1 MPELFTGHDSNYS
14 MKILITGATGF
25 IGKRLSD
32 KLLTDGHEIYVLVRK
47 QSLEKAR
54 QIFQNKDKVHFIVGD
69 ISNNDVLE
77 TVGGV
82 ETLPDD
88 IESVIHLAAVYDLE
102 TDVATAY
109 SHNVVGTQ
117 NIIYL
122 IQRMK
127 NLKYYHH
134 ISTYAVSGLY
144 DGEFGEEQIDS
155 KSEFPEF
162 YSRTKM
168 QAEHLV
174 RNANLKNTK
183 VRIYRLGII
192 IGDSQSGEMDK
203 IDGPYYFLRFFNV
216 LAKINDNVPLKV
228 LPLTCHANSTLP
240 LLPVDTLTDWLRE
253 MISKP
258 TDHKQRCYHLIPDE
272 KILVTRFV
280 EKTLKLYGI
289 NLKVIRIPFP
299 KLYARVMPLLSI
311 PKEVIPYMMSKT
323 SYSKSQ
329 IKKDFPQ
336 LKAPLLKDYL
346 PVIVKAAREM
356 FP

>member
-1 MPELFTGHDSNYS
+1 

-25 IGKRLSD
+25 IGKRLTD
-32 KLLTDGHEIYVLVRK
+32 KLLSDGHDIYILVRK

-54 QIFQNKDKVHFIVGD
+54 QTFQDKKNIHFIIGD

-88 IESVIHLAAVYDLE
+88 IESVIHLAAIYDLKA
-102 TDVATAY
+102 DIATAY

-127 NLKYYHH
+127 NVKYYHH

-144 DGEFGEEQIDS
+144 EGEFGEEQIES

-174 RNANLKNTK
+174 RNTILKNTK

-192 IGDSQSGEMDK
+192 IGDSKTGEMDK
-203 IDGPYYFLRFFNV
+203 IDGPYYFLRFFGQ
-216 LAKINDNVPLKV
+216 LAKINKNVPLKV
-228 LPLTCHANSTLP
+228 LPLTCNANSTLP
-240 LLPVDTLTDWLRE
+240 LLPVDTLTDWLFE
-253 MISKP
+253 MITRP
-258 TDHKQRCYHLIPDE
+258 TEHKLRSYHLIPDE
-272 KILVTRFV
+272 KIYVTRFV
-280 EKTLKLYGI
+280 EETLKHYGI

-299 KLYARVMPLLSI
+299 KLYARMMPLLSI

-323 SYSKSQ
+323 IYSKTQ
-329 IKKDFPQ
+329 IKKDFPH
-336 LKAPLLKDYL
+336 LKAPPFKDYL
-346 PVIVKAAREM
+346 SVIVKAAKEM